1 MTKWL
6 VCVLLFAPVAGA
18 QLDQKT
24 NKENMVHDR
33 GQTPIRRE
41 SARVSVS
48 GMLFDAGCKD
58 RSSLNLASAPET
70 LPGAM
75 PAETTA
81 ESQAAAGAKNSGSVA
96 SAHGI
101 AVDAKTLTAERSDIV
116 LHQVPDLAT
125 RQADP
130 SCAVTGGT
138 SGYAVRLD
146 DGRIFNL
153 DEGGNTLAAEAVM
166 ASKDGRAMLN
176 GAAYGFKPRV
186 KMLGHT
192 RGDRFIVEQIGPE

>member
-1 MTKWL
+1 MTRCL
-6 VCVLLFAPVAGA
+6 LCAVLFVPLAVA

-33 GQTPIRRE
+33 GQTPVRRE
-41 SARVSVS
+41 TAPLAVT

-58 RSSLNLASAPET
+58 RSSLNLSTPAESLA
-70 LPGAM
+70 GAM
-75 PAETTA
+75 PVETPA
-81 ESQAAAGAKNSGSVA
+81 ESQAAARAKNSGSAA

-101 AVDAKTLTAERSDIV
+101 SVDAKTLTAERSDIV
-116 LHQVPDLAT
+116 SHQVPDLTT

-146 DGRIFNL
+146 DGRILNL
-153 DEGGNTLAAEAVM
+153 DEGGNTFAADAVL
-166 ASKDGRAMLN
+166 ASKNGRAMLN

-186 KMLGHT
+186 KISGRV
-192 RGDRFIVEQIGPE
+192 RGDRLIVEQIDIE

>member
-6 VCVLLFAPVAGA
+6 LCVLLFAPVAGA

-41 SARVSVS
+41 TGTLSVT

-58 RSSLNLASAPET
+58 RSSLNLSTPAESLTA
-70 LPGAM
+70 AM
-75 PAETTA
+75 PVETTA
-81 ESQAAAGAKNSGSVA
+81 ESHAAAGAKNSGSAA

-101 AVDAKTLTAERSDIV
+101 TVDAKTLTAERADIV
-116 LHQVPDLAT
+116 LHQVPDLTT

-138 SGYAVRLD
+138 FGYAVRLD
-146 DGRIFNL
+146 DGRILNL
-153 DEGGNTLAAEAVM
+153 DEGGNTLAAEAVL

-186 KMLGHT
+186 KMTGRV
-192 RGDRFIVEQIGPE
+192 RGDRFMVEQIHTE

>member
-1 MTKWL
+1 M
-6 VCVLLFAPVAGA
+6 CVVLFASVAAA

-41 SARVSVS
+41 TAPLTVT

-58 RSSLNLASAPET
+58 RSALNLATAPET

-75 PAETTA
+75 PVETAA
-81 ESQAAAGAKNSGSVA
+81 ESAAAAGAKNSGAPA
-96 SAHGI
+96 SSHGI
-101 AVDAKTLTAERSDIV
+101 FVDAETLAAERADIV
-116 LHQVPDLAT
+116 LHQVPDLTT
-125 RQADP
+125 RQFDP

-146 DGRIFNL
+146 DGRILNL
-153 DEGGNTLAAEAVM
+153 DEGGNTLAADAVL

-176 GAAYGFKPRV
+176 GVAYGFKPRV
-186 KMLGHT
+186 KITGRI
-192 RGDRFIVEQIGPE
+192 RGDRFLVDRIITE

>member
-6 VCVLLFAPVAGA
+6 VCVVLFASVAFA

-24 NKENMVHDR
+24 SKENMVHDR
-33 GQTPIRRE
+33 GQTPVRRE
-41 SARVSVS
+41 TAPLAVT

-58 RSSLNLASAPET
+58 RSSLNLTSPPES
-70 LPGAM
+70 LAGAM
-75 PAETTA
+75 PVETPA
-81 ESQAAAGAKNSGSVA
+81 ESSAAARNSGAA

-101 AVDAKTLTAERSDIV
+101 SVDAKTLAAERSDV
-116 LHQVPDLAT
+116 VVHQVPDLTT

-146 DGRIFNL
+146 DGRILNL
-153 DEGGNTLAAEAVM
+153 DEGGNTLAADAILG
-166 ASKDGRAMLN
+166 SKDGRAMLN

-186 KMLGHT
+186 KITGRV
-192 RGDRFIVEQIGPE
+192 RGDHLIVNQIDVE